1 MSDDRFGNILHFF
14 RQKTFILLML
24 TLLVGVFS
32 SSCGVVDKVKD
43 FLDSISDGAP
53 CSENLNCLGQ
63 RCLTR
68 SDGYPGGYCTT
79 LECDTRGCSG
89 LSSECFRT
97 KIDNVEVAAC
107 YEMCDFEGKCKRAS
121 EGYTCV
127 SLEDVQVCLPPGV
140 STGIAQGA
148 IGSSCTNDLQCGE
161 GGTCLTNLFGGYCTK
176 LACDGSASCAE
187 KSACVSLNPEA
198 DEADRVAGCLASCT
212 TSDDCRY
219 GYSCQT
225 YEGSQVCL
233 EGEDREDPR
242 NPEGLDDGA
251 ECVANINC
259 KGGTCIREAE
269 GAEGQASFPG
279 GYCTT
284 RNCKDDD
291 GCNGSSICISR
302 ERTTTCMDS
311 CESDTDCRSGYQ
323 CRAGIEGR
331 KFCDSIVE
339 YITPDTSGAASD
351 PFDIQCGTSKNLQ
364 FTVPQGAIGF
374 YIAPFTEDGQR
385 IRLNTLTF
393 PDNSTMNISRDYG
406 FAAVNSQILETL
418 SPILFPASD
427 ETPLKNRF
435 SGGGDYTLSVETNSS
450 KICYY
455 MIPKMAPGT
464 KLDVTIYLV
473 GVRGVTAA
481 TAPSNT
487 SMQAVVRT
495 MQSIYSSL
503 GVTARVANYVD
514 PSQATLDN
522 YSLLRDFNDIFSLV
536 ATSQAQGT
544 TSDDALAVNVFLI
557 NDFAV
562 SEAPGLL
569 GVSAGLPGM
578 AGMHGNSGSGL
589 VFSTAS
595 LGRDNEMLGLTMAHE
610 IGHFLGLR
618 HTTEHG
624 GSAHDPISDTPTC
637 IYPDLGYLC
646 PDSKNFMFP
655 FSLGKDQ
662 RKTSDGQSFVIKRS
676 PLVK

>member
-1 MSDDRFGNILHFF
+1 MSAYKFDGKVHGFLP
-14 RQKTFILLML
+14 KTWMVLAI
-24 TLLVGVFS
+24 TLLIGVFS
-32 SSCGVVDKVKD
+32 SSCGVVDKVRD
-43 FLDSISDGAP
+43 FIDSISDGAP
-53 CSENLNCLGQ
+53 CSEDLNCLGQ

-68 SDGYPGGYCTT
+68 SEGYPGGYCTT

-89 LSSECFRT
+89 FSSECFRT
-97 KIDNVEVAAC
+97 KIGGQDVAAC

-127 SLEDVQVCLPPGV
+127 SLDDVQICMPPGA
-140 STGIAQGA
+140 TAGIAQGA

-161 GGTCLTNLFGGYCTK
+161 GGTCLTNLFGGYCTR
-176 LACDGSASCAE
+176 LACDGSASCPE

-198 DEADRVAGCLASCT
+198 DAADQVAGCLATCES
-212 TSDDCRY
+212 SDDCRY

-225 YEGSQVCL
+225 YEGSRVCL
-233 EGEDREDPR
+233 EGEDREEPR

-259 KGGTCIREAE
+259 KGGTCIREVE
-269 GAEGQASFPG
+269 GAEGQTSFPG

-284 RNCKDDD
+284 RNCKDDAS
-291 GCNGSSICISR
+291 CNGDSICISR
-302 ERTTTCMDS
+302 ERSTTCMES
-311 CESDTDCRSGYQ
+311 CEVDSDCRSGYQ

-331 KFCDSIVE
+331 KFCDSVVE
-339 YITPDTSGAASD
+339 YIAPDTSGGAQET
-351 PFDIQCGTSKNLQ
+351 FDIQCGTSKNLQ
-364 FTVPQGAIGF
+364 FTVPANAIGF
-374 YIAPFTEDGQR
+374 YIAPFTEDGR
-385 IRLNTLTF
+385 PLKLNTLTL
-393 PDNSTMNISRDYG
+393 PDNSTLNIARDYG

-427 ETPLKNRF
+427 SASLKNRF
-435 SGGGDYTLSVETNSS
+435 GGGNYTLSVDTNSS
-450 KICYY
+450 RICYY

-464 KLDVTIYLV
+464 QLDITIYLV

-481 TAPSNT
+481 TAPSN
-487 SMQAVVRT
+487 SNMQAVVKT

-503 GVTARVANYVD
+503 GITARVATYVD
-514 PSQATLDN
+514 PSKATLDN
-522 YSLLRDFNDIFSLV
+522 YSIVRDFNDIFTLV
-536 ATSQAQGT
+536 ATSEAQGT
-544 TSDDALAVNVFLI
+544 TREDSLAVNVFLI

-637 IYPDLGYLC
+637 IYPDLGYFC
-646 PDSKNFMFP
+646 PDAKNFMFP

-662 RKTSDGQSFVIKRS
+662 RNTSAGQSFVVKRS